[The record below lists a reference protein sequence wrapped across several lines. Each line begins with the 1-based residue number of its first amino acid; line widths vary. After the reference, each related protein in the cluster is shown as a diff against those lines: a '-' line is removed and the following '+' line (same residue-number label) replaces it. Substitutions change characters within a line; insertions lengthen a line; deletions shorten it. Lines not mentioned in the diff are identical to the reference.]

1 MLLVWRDTH
10 RHKAPHVVEMIIAF
24 NDFCMWVSTTLL
36 SYERIKVPAHGQK
49 RVSALAGRPQFE
61 LGETT
66 PFLSP

>member
-49 RVSALAGRPQFE
+49 CA
-61 LGETT
+61 
-66 PFLSP
+66 

>member
-36 SYERIKVPAHGQK
+36 SYERIKVPAAA
-49 RVSALAGRPQFE
+49 RNA
-61 LGETT
+61 
-66 PFLSP
+66 